1 MESIK
6 VPHEEEAEAAVIGC
20 IFMDENII
28 VDVQDRLGPDDF
40 YFDKNKIIYK
50 AMLDLFNKGTK
61 VEPLTVI
68 SYLSNKNLL
77 ENVGGVEYLDAI
89 SNISYSLGSVDTYV
103 DLIVNSAVKRNAI
116 NTLNKL
122 VQQGYDPANDVN
134 IYLENVEKDVFEL
147 SKRKRAESLRD
158 IADVADAVFKRAD
171 ENSRRKTDLIGLDT
185 GYRELN
191 RYTQGFQ
198 NGALI
203 ILAAR
208 PGAGKSAFA
217 LNLAMNIASRN
228 KGGAANVAIFSLEM
242 SAEQLV
248 ERIIANE
255 SSIKLGLVK
264 SGMMNQQEWVRFNT
278 TVEKIKN
285 VNLYFDDSSGLT
297 IQNIRAKCR
306 KLKSEGKVDFI
317 IIDYLQ
323 LISGTAND
331 ERISEQEK
339 IAKIS
344 RNLKLMARELE
355 VPVLALSQ
363 LSREVDK
370 REDKRPVMSDLR
382 SSGAIEQD
390 ADIIMFLYRK
400 DKDRSVEAVTGE
412 TDLLIEKNRS
422 GSSTRDGIHFIFTGE
437 YQSFK
442 EKKED

>member
-1 MESIK
+1 
-6 VPHEEEAEAAVIGC
+6 
-20 IFMDENII
+20 
-28 VDVQDRLGPDDF
+28 
-40 YFDKNKIIYK
+40 
-50 AMLDLFNKGTK
+50 
-61 VEPLTVI
+61 
-68 SYLSNKNLL
+68 
-77 ENVGGVEYLDAI
+77 
-89 SNISYSLGSVDTYV
+89 
-103 DLIVNSAVKRNAI
+103 
-116 NTLNKL
+116 
-122 VQQGYDPANDVN
+122 
-134 IYLENVEKDVFEL
+134 
-147 SKRKRAESLRD
+147 
-158 IADVADAVFKRAD
+158 
-171 ENSRRKTDLIGLDT
+171 
-185 GYRELN
+185 
-191 RYTQGFQ
+191 
-198 NGALI
+198 
-203 ILAAR
+203 
-208 PGAGKSAFA
+208 
-217 LNLAMNIASRN
+217 
-228 KGGAANVAIFSLEM
+228 M

>member
-331 ERISEQEK
+331 ERIS
-339 IAKIS
+339 
-344 RNLKLMARELE
+344 
-355 VPVLALSQ
+355 
-363 LSREVDK
+363 
-370 REDKRPVMSDLR
+370 
-382 SSGAIEQD
+382 
-390 ADIIMFLYRK
+390 
-400 DKDRSVEAVTGE
+400 
-412 TDLLIEKNRS
+412 
-422 GSSTRDGIHFIFTGE
+422 
-437 YQSFK
+437 
-442 EKKED
+442 

>member
-28 VDVQDRLGPDDF
+28 VDVQDRLIPEDF
-40 YFDKNKIIYK
+40 YYEKNKIIYK
-50 AMLDLFNKGTK
+50 AMLELYNKGTK
-61 VEPLTVI
+61 IEPITVI
-68 SYLSNKNLL
+68 SSLTAKGLL

-89 SNISYSLGSVDTYV
+89 ANISYSTGSIDTYV
-103 DLIVNSAVKRNAI
+103 SLIEDSSVKRNAI
-116 NTLNKL
+116 NMLNNL
-122 VQQGYDPANDVN
+122 VQEGYDPANDASN
-134 IYLENVEKDVFEL
+134 YLENVEKNVFEL
-147 SKRKRAESLRD
+147 SKRRRAESLRD
-158 IADVADAVFKRAD
+158 ISDVADAVFKAAD

-185 GYRELN
+185 GFKSLN

-228 KGGAANVAIFSLEM
+228 KGGEANVAIFSLEM

-248 ERIIANE
+248 ERIVANE

-278 TVEKIKN
+278 CIEKIKN
-285 VNLYFDDSSGLT
+285 VNLYFDDSSGVT
-297 IQNIRAKCR
+297 IQSIRAKCR
-306 KLKSEGKVDFI
+306 KLKSEGKVDFV

-323 LISGTAND
+323 LITGSENNSRA
-331 ERISEQEK
+331 SEQEV

-344 RNLKLMARELE
+344 RSLKLMARELE

-363 LSREVDK
+363 LSRDVEK

-400 DKDRSVEAVTGE
+400 DRDRSITDALTGE
-412 TDLLIEKNRS
+412 TDLIIAKNRS
-422 GSSTRDGIHFIFTGE
+422 GSPNDGIPFIFTGE